1 MAIPSRPIIT
11 AGNSEIRGERSSR
24 PWDMGMPGL
33 KETFFRPFWH
43 QFDLKIMGGGGG
55 GGGGKE
61 VSPVL
66 SPISSA

>member
-24 PWDMGMPGL
+24 RWDMGMPGL

-43 QFDLKIMGGGGG
+43 QFDLKIMGGGG
-55 GGGGKE
+55 E
-61 VSPVL
+61 EASPVL
-66 SPISSA
+66 SPISAIG